1 MPPTSN
7 TRRTS
12 LHPPP
17 PPPHD
22 PSSSLLA
29 PSATTKR
36 TSSGRAIRSN
46 ANRPSNY
53 YARTTSAQQAAV
65 ARDEDGTEGEGVG
78 FFPAIQYFSDAVVAL
93 PREVMK
99 QFTLVK
105 EVEAKIYGPA
115 LELEGQLEGCLGLSV
130 PTRGEREGGGEG
142 RGGMGGGGG
151 GMLSFTASN
160 SIVGGTG
167 SVSKDGSLLNGFGG
181 GSMSIL
187 PSAAASVIGEDETAT
202 TDPAADEQLARRRQF
217 LALRQSLHAL
227 LPNLDEK
234 NVVLAEAN
242 RVLAQQLSR
251 VDSVWPHVEN
261 EISEEA
267 RWGSMKHWAYSDNR
281 APRHKAGMVGAGA
294 GRGYGR
300 QGDVAATNSLVAAA
314 NMVHE
319 SEIAAARRE
328 AMRDG
333 KVVKGKRAARDM
345 VVEAGDSD
353 FEEPRVVVKKAAT
366 KGVKKM
372 AATAQG
378 LGITGSNGEAVI
390 KRRKVDKDLV
400 APGMERSNSSATA
413 KGGKS
418 AAAGLVGVGGREG
431 GTPRST
437 PSATVTESNVAKKV
451 AKTKPAAPPT
461 KKRAPGSAHQSPAM
475 ASSPLHGSFGNAM
488 EPPPPSTT
496 LGRTGSTRLR
506 QNSTTNLRHQ
516 SLAGQEGDSS
526 RPVSSAGGKE
536 KEKVG
541 KTGTKRKARVDDS
554 AEDSGAAVVES
565 KRAERDGGVKRE
577 DSEMVDAG
585 TVSGGVGGTVA
596 RPGTSRSSSGKNS
609 SSKDL
614 PDAQARARVR
624 GQSLSKTST
633 PRADIGGATFAAP
646 SLPPATTTRVGTGDG
661 EATTPVIPG
670 LARARSTRSRRNTGN
685 LGESSASD
693 EPKEQGVS
701 GSGSGFGGIGGR
713 RKGHGHERTASNSH
727 ILRQLMPFNR
737 SPELK
742 ERGKSAEGE
751 GEDGEDG
758 EGEGDEDGA
767 EVREGDIVEGG
778 VEGQDGEGE
787 GNDGQGEVGVD
798 GKANRLKRVAE
809 LMKKSPGE
817 RVGRGGRVLSRPELM
832 VAGRLEGSP
841 SPVRDGELDEVDEV
855 GDETEV
861 GEAAQQEDGELRDGD
876 EEMRDEDADID
887 EPAPEAASPEQEQND
902 ALPSPSASP
911 SPPPELE
918 EADANALSSPSA
930 SPSPQPPSQQ
940 LSPEL
945 APELDADIEGDVE
958 GELEEDED
966 EDHDPD
972 DPNEPKYCYCNR
984 GSYGEMVACDND
996 QCEREWFHIGC
1007 TELLEAPGEDEGW
1020 WCDGCRPRGSGTGGG
1035 GRGGR
1040 GRGR

>member
-17 PPPHD
+17 PTHD

-29 PSATTKR
+29 PNTTTKR

-46 ANRPSNY
+46 TNRPSNY
-53 YARTTSAQQAAV
+53 YARPIAQPANNA
-65 ARDEDGTEGEGVG
+65 ARDDDGVEGEGVG

-115 LELEGQLEGCLGLSV
+115 QELGEKLEGCLGLSV
-130 PTRGEREGGGEG
+130 PSRGEREARDDVGGTGGGREG
-142 RGGMGGGGG
+142 RGMGG

-160 SIVGGTG
+160 SIASGGGLGGG
-167 SVSKDGSLLNGFGG
+167 SVSKDGSLLNGFSG
-181 GSMSIL
+181 GSKL
-187 PSAAASVIGEDETAT
+187 PSAAASVVGEDEAE
-202 TDPAADEQLARRRQF
+202 DEQLARRKQF

-281 APRHKAGMVGAGA
+281 APRLKAGMVGGGGGN

-300 QGDVAATNSLVAAA
+300 AGAGDVDRAATNSLVAAA

-319 SEIAAARRE
+319 SEIAQARREAGRE

-353 FEEPRVVVKKAAT
+353 FEEPRVVVKKAAP
-366 KGVKKM
+366 KGPKKM
-372 AATAQG
+372 PAAQG
-378 LGITGSNGEAVI
+378 LGITGSGTEPV
-390 KRRKVDKDLV
+390 KRRKVDKGLV

-413 KGGKS
+413 KGGKN
-418 AAAGLVGVGGREG
+418 AAAGLVGGGREG

-437 PSATVTESNVAKKV
+437 PSAAATAEPAVGKKM
-451 AKTKPAAPPT
+451 AKTKPAATVT
-461 KKRAPGSAHQSPAM
+461 KKKAPGSAHQSPAM
-475 ASSPLHGSFGNAM
+475 ASSPLHGSFGSAM
-488 EPPPPSTT
+488 EPPPTTT
-496 LGRTGSTRLR
+496 LGRPGSTRLR

-516 SLAGQEGDSS
+516 SLAEAESGNS
-526 RPVSSAGGKE
+526 RPASSAGGKE
-536 KEKVG
+536 KEKEKEKEKVA
-541 KTGTKRKARVDDS
+541 KTGTKRKARVDES
-554 AEDSGAAVVES
+554 AGELSEVAEPS
-565 KRAERDGGVKRE
+565 KRNEGGVKRE
-577 DSEMVDAG
+577 DTDMPDAIPAVV
-585 TVSGGVGGTVA
+585 TA
-596 RPGTSRSSSGKNS
+596 ERPATSRSSSGKNS
-609 SSKDL
+609 NS
-614 PDAQARARVR
+614 AQQASARAR

-633 PRADIGGATFAAP
+633 PRADTGGATFVAP
-646 SLPPATTTRVGTGDG
+646 PLPPPTRVGTGDG
-661 EATTPVIPG
+661 EVTTPVLPG

-701 GSGSGFGGIGGR
+701 GSIVGR

-742 ERGKSAEGE
+742 ERGKSAEDGEEGEEGEGE
-751 GEDGEDG
+751 GEDEREDG
-758 EGEGDEDGA
+758 EGEEQGEVGA
-767 EVREGDIVEGG
+767 EGG
-778 VEGQDGEGE
+778 NGEGE
-787 GNDGQGEVGVD
+787 GGDGEGEVGVD

-809 LMKKSPGE
+809 LMKKSLGE
-817 RVGRGGRVLSRPELM
+817 RVGRGGRLLSKPELM

-841 SPVRDGELDEVDEV
+841 SPVREGEQGQLYEA
-855 GDETEV
+855 GNETEV
-861 GEAAQQEDGELRDGD
+861 GEAAQQEDGEVGDGD
-876 EEMRDEDADID
+876 EEMRDGDGDVD
-887 EPAPEAASPEQEQND
+887 EPVPEAASPEQEQND

-911 SPPPELE
+911 SPPPTLE
-918 EADANALSSPSA
+918 EADPNALSSPSA

-940 LSPEL
+940 LSPEP
-945 APELDADIEGDVE
+945 APELDADIEVEGDVE

-1007 TELLEAPGEDEGW
+1007 TELQEAPGEDEGW
-1020 WCDGCRPRGSGTGGG
+1020 WCDGCRPRGSGTIGG

-1040 GRGR
+1040 GKGR

>member
-53 YARTTSAQQAAV
+53 YARTTAAQQAAV

-78 FFPAIQYFSDAVVAL
+78 FFPAIQYFSNAVVAL

-105 EVEAKIYGPA
+105 EVEAKIYSPA

-130 PTRGEREGGGEG
+130 PTRGEREGGE
-142 RGGMGGGGG
+142 RLGGQGGGGG

-160 SIVGGTG
+160 SIVGG

-390 KRRKVDKDLV
+390 KRRKVDKGLV

-413 KGGKS
+413 KGGKT
-418 AAAGLVGVGGREG
+418 AAAGLVGGREG

-451 AKTKPAAPPT
+451 AKTKPAAPV

-475 ASSPLHGSFGNAM
+475 ASSPLHGSFGSAM

-516 SLAGQEGDSS
+516 SLADAESGNS

-536 KEKVG
+536 KEKEKG
-541 KTGTKRKARVDDS
+541 SKTGTKRKARVDDS
-554 AEDSGAAVVES
+554 AEDSGAAAEQP
-565 KRAERDGGVKRE
+565 KRSEAVKRE
-577 DSEMVDAG
+577 DSDMPDAIPA
-585 TVSGGVGGTVA
+585 GVA
-596 RPGTSRSSSGKNS
+596 AERPATSRSSSGKNS
-609 SSKDL
+609 SSN
-614 PDAQARARVR
+614 QASGRAR

-633 PRADIGGATFAAP
+633 PRADTGAATFAAP
-646 SLPPATTTRVGTGDG
+646 SLPPPTRVGTGDG

-693 EPKEQGVS
+693 EPKEHGVS

-798 GKANRLKRVAE
+798 GKANRVKRVAE

-841 SPVRDGELDEVDEV
+841 SPVREGEQEDMDGG
-855 GDETEV
+855 GDEMEI
-861 GEAAQQEDGELRDGD
+861 GEPAQQEEGELGD
-876 EEMRDEDADID
+876 EEMRDEDGDID
-887 EPAPEAASPEQEQND
+887 EPVPEAASPGQEQND

-918 EADANALSSPSA
+918 EADPNALSSPSA

-940 LSPEL
+940 LSPEP
-945 APELDADIEGDVE
+945 APELDADIEGDIE
-958 GELEEDED
+958 GDLEEDED

>member
-17 PPPHD
+17 PPTHD

-29 PSATTKR
+29 PNTASATKR

-46 ANRPSNY
+46 TNRPSNY
-53 YARTTSAQQAAV
+53 YARPTAAQQVNNA
-65 ARDEDGTEGEGVG
+65 ARDDGAEGEG
-78 FFPAIQYFSDAVVAL
+78 YFSDAVVAL

-105 EVEAKIYGPA
+105 EVEAKIYSPA
-115 LELEGQLEGCLGLSV
+115 QELGEKLEGVLGLSV
-130 PTRGEREGGGEG
+130 PTRGEREAREGGERLGGMGGGEG
-142 RGGMGGGGG
+142 R

-160 SIVGGTG
+160 SIASGGGLGGG
-167 SVSKDGSLLNGFGG
+167 SVSKDGSLLNGFSG
-181 GSMSIL
+181 GSKL
-187 PSAAASVIGEDETAT
+187 PSAAASVIGEDEAAT
-202 TDPAADEQLARRRQF
+202 DQAADEQLARRKQF

-281 APRHKAGMVGAGA
+281 APRLKAGMVGAG
-294 GRGYGR
+294 RGYGGR
-300 QGDVAATNSLVAAA
+300 ANGDVAATNSLVAAA

-319 SEIAAARRE
+319 SEIAQARREAGRE

-353 FEEPRVVVKKAAT
+353 FEEPRVVVKKTAP
-366 KGVKKM
+366 KGPKKLP
-372 AATAQG
+372 ATAQG
-378 LGITGSNGEAVI
+378 LGITGSNGEAVV
-390 KRRKVDKDLV
+390 KRRKVDKGLV

-418 AAAGLVGVGGREG
+418 AAAAAVGGREA

-451 AKTKPAAPPT
+451 AKTKPAAPPS

-475 ASSPLHGSFGNAM
+475 ASSPLHGTFGAGAAAGM
-488 EPPPPSTT
+488 EPPP
-496 LGRTGSTRLR
+496 LGRPGSTRLR

-516 SLAGQEGDSS
+516 SLVEAESGNS

-536 KEKVG
+536 KEKEKGGKVG
-541 KTGTKRKARVDDS
+541 AGKRKARV
-554 AEDSGAAVVES
+554 EESGTDEQVEVP
-565 KRAERDGGVKRE
+565 KRNEGGVKRE
-577 DSEMVDAG
+577 DTEMPDAS
-585 TVSGGVGGTVA
+585 TSVVA
-596 RPGTSRSSSGKNS
+596 TAAVRPGTSRSSSGKNS
-609 SSKDL
+609 NS
-614 PDAQARARVR
+614 AQASARAR

-633 PRADIGGATFAAP
+633 PRTDTGAATFAAP
-646 SLPPATTTRVGTGDG
+646 PLPPPSRVGTGDG
-661 EATTPVIPG
+661 EVTTPVLPG

-701 GSGSGFGGIGGR
+701 GSSMGR

-751 GEDGEDG
+751 EDG
-758 EGEGDEDGA
+758 EGDDGA
-767 EVREGDIVEGG
+767 EDGEN
-778 VEGQDGEGE
+778 GEGE
-787 GNDGQGEVGVD
+787 GQNEGDDEGGKGVNEAEED
-798 GKANRLKRVAE
+798 PNVKGRRRVAK
-809 LMKKSPGE
+809 LMEGGMHE
-817 RVGRGGRVLSRPELM
+817 RMGRGDRQLSKPELM

-841 SPVRDGELDEVDEV
+841 SPVREGEQEEMDEI
-855 GDETEV
+855 GDETELGV
-861 GEAAQQEDGELRDGD
+861 AAQQEEGELGDGD
-876 EEMRDEDADID
+876 EEMHDGDGDID
-887 EPAPEAASPEQEQND
+887 EPVPEAASPEQEQND

-911 SPPPELE
+911 SPPPTLE
-918 EADANALSSPSA
+918 EADPNALSSPSA

-940 LSPEL
+940 LSPEP

-1020 WCDGCRPRGSGTGGG
+1020 WCDGCRPRGHGGG

-1040 GRGR
+1040 GRGGR